1 MKINTVIFDI
11 GGVMVG
17 LGRMRFFQQFGYP
30 QEICERVMN
39 STVKSPYWKELDRG
53 VLTDEEIIDLFVKDA
68 PELEKEIQKALE
80 NE

>member
-39 STVKSPYWKELDRG
+39 STVKSPYWKELAGKNWTEGCSRTRRS
-53 VLTDEEIIDLFVKDA
+53 LTSL
-68 PELEKEIQKALE
+68 
-80 NE
+80 